1 MSKNILSMLD
11 MREDLGKIIDNAL
24 SMKSGDSKKG
34 TKKPLSKKNIAM
46 LFEKP
51 SLRTKGSFAVA
62 IQDLGGNAVYMAPEE
77 IQIGKRESA
86 SDIGKVLSRYFD
98 MIVYRA
104 FSHDTMIEL
113 AESASIPVI
122 NALDNHEHPC
132 QVVADLMTLKEK
144 KDALKGIKLA
154 YIGDAN
160 NVCNSLI
167 LGSALSGVNMAVATP
182 SSYSPKQDIVS
193 EGKSIAVENGC
204 TLEILTNPFKAA
216 ENADAVYTDVWISM
230 GEESYREEKE
240 KAFLPYK
247 VTQKLMEKA
256 KKDAIFLHCL
266 PAHRSQEVD
275 AQVIDGEQS
284 VVFDQAE
291 NRLHAHKAMLI
302 AAR

>member
-1 MSKNILSMLD
+1 MSKNIISMLD
-11 MREDLGKIIDNAL
+11 MRDDLGKIIDKAL
-24 SMKSGDSKKG
+24 SMKSDEGKKS
-34 TKKPLSKKNIAM
+34 TKKPLNKKNIAM

-62 IQDLGGNAVYMAPEE
+62 IQDLGGNAVYMSPEE
-77 IQIGKRESA
+77 VQVGTRESA

-98 MIVYRA
+98 MIIYRA
-104 FSHDTMIEL
+104 FSHNNMTEL
-113 AESASIPVI
+113 AESASVPVI

-132 QVVADLMTLKEK
+132 QAVADLITLKEK
-144 KDALKGIKLA
+144 KGALKGIKLS

-167 LGSALSGVNMAVATP
+167 LGSALSGVNLAVATP
-182 SSYSPKQDIVS
+182 SSYSPKQDFVS
-193 EGKSIAVENGC
+193 EGKSISVENGC
-204 TLEILTNPFKAA
+204 VLEIMTNPFKAV
-216 ENADAVYTDVWISM
+216 ENADAVYTDVWVSM

-240 KAFLPYK
+240 KSFLPYK
-247 VTQKLMEKA
+247 ITQKLMEKA
-256 KKDAIFLHCL
+256 KKDAIFMHCL
-266 PAHRSQEVD
+266 PAHRGQEVD